1 MADSSSQWFD
11 AVHNRD
17 YELIR
22 DLIGRCACTRNI
34 HGQTALMVAAIADDE
49 KIVNLLLPHETG
61 QLDPQNRTALM
72 LATLASSP
80 GSAQLLAQKEKGIL
94 LPDGRNAMMMAA
106 GYGAHAVVLAL
117 LPFFSYETDREG
129 NTALDHAAIGG
140 HLEVV
145 KILVQHLD
153 FSVKDISRARK
164 HASKNSFTHVE
175 DFLTLALDERYGA
188 KNTVTTMTPYTPGR
202 SQSLNRGFSS
212 EYRSTQSHSHQAS
225 SSYRSPLT
233 TFNKVNAP
241 CFNTA
246 DASSTY
252 SLQELI
258 QERED
263 QIIRQN
269 ELIDQLTSKIS
280 QKDAEI
286 AHWQDI
292 MSKVN
297 ASAAQY
303 ELEEEEAATCN
314 PEEDVNVLKATIEV
328 KNTNIQRLQSKL
340 DEEAF
345 QHRLMRAE
353 HVELQD
359 KHERLIMRIRKLQ
372 DELFQRDSSGINIGN
387 VLYLQ
392 EKIDQLESE
401 LADARFILGN
411 IVDEN
416 KFLAEDAHLQGD
428 ETVEDILRL
437 EVKLLKHK
445 YIQQHLKHG
454 AAIKKVQDMCERLH
468 GKFNEKER
476 EVQKERTALRNEKM
490 SNDRT
495 MLLNEIDE
503 KDAKIRRLEASLAT
517 ARQCSSS
524 MADTLSSGGD
534 LSTLLAEIDRLKQTI
549 MAKDEQ
555 MLSLLKQLEDRNN
568 LQIVTEVC
576 DIDKNQQDEALIT
589 QLKEDLNSARATIA
603 QLRADAHK
611 NKVHNSSMQLTE
623 TTRHIAY
630 TPKQSSSPQYSPVRL
645 AQQESKGISP
655 QRSGKTHQE
664 LMALLVE
671 KDQRIAELQKELEDR
686 TIELTSERENTYV
699 QATTIARKLSD
710 ATDSPKDTI
719 QVSHSDLIS
728 FKNLIYTQQQQLS
741 TKEAE
746 IVTLKNAN
754 RRLLNELSHERA
766 EALSRIKTKV
776 SALEFENRD
785 LQHDVSLAR
794 DTASSCMRELQRNT
808 KQPSSINP
816 DYALSPSLPFHLTS
830 PTQMMSH
837 LKEDSAPAESV
848 KSMNPYAPVSM
859 PTGLTA
865 SEVPICSDDAPSY
878 GTPGSDDILG
888 MSRWS
893 SDSLPVHTTK
903 PANALGVITTTA
915 GINGGSSGKM

>member
-1 MADSSSQWFD
+1 MADLSSQWFD
-11 AVHNRD
+11 AVYNRD
-17 YELIR
+17 YELVR
-22 DLIGRCACTRNI
+22 DLTGRCACTKNV

-49 KIVNLLLPHETG
+49 RIVNLLLPHEAG
-61 QLDPQNRTALM
+61 QLDSQNRTALM

-117 LPFFSYETDREG
+117 LPFFSYETDNEG

-153 FSVKDISRARK
+153 FSIKDISRARK
-164 HASKNSFTHVE
+164 HATKNSFTHVE

-188 KNTVTTMTPYTPGR
+188 KNTVTTMAPYTPGR
-202 SQSLNRGFSS
+202 SHSLNRGFSA
-212 EYRSTQSHSHQAS
+212 EYRNTQNYSHQAS
-225 SSYRSPLT
+225 GSYRSPLT
-233 TFNKVNAP
+233 NSSKMNTP
-241 CFNTA
+241 CFNAT
-246 DASSTY
+246 DASSIY

-263 QIIRQN
+263 QILRQN
-269 ELIDQLTSKIS
+269 KLIDQLTSKIS

-292 MSKVN
+292 MSRVN
-297 ASAAQY
+297 ASAAQC
-303 ELEEEEAATCN
+303 EVEEEATTCN
-314 PEEDVNVLKATIEV
+314 PDEDVDVLKATIEV
-328 KNTNIQRLQSKL
+328 KDTNIQRLQGKL

-345 QHRLMRAE
+345 QHRLIRAE

-359 KHERLIMRIRKLQ
+359 KYERLIMRIRKLQ

-401 LADARFILGN
+401 LADARFILTN

-416 KFLAEDAHLQGD
+416 KFLAEDTHLQGD

-454 AAIKKVQDMCERLH
+454 AAIKKIQDMCEKLH

-476 EVQKERTALRNEKM
+476 EVQKERAALRNEKM
-490 SNDRT
+490 SNDHT
-495 MLLNEIDE
+495 MLLNAIDE

-524 MADTLSSGGD
+524 MADTLSGD
-534 LSTLLAEIDRLKQTI
+534 ENLSNLLSEIDHLKKTI
-549 MAKDEQ
+549 TAKDEQ

-576 DIDKNQQDEALIT
+576 DIDKNQQDQALIM
-589 QLKEDLNSARATIA
+589 QLKEDLNNARATIA

-611 NKVHNSSMQLTE
+611 NKMHNSSTQLTE

-630 TPKQSSSPQYSPVRL
+630 TPKQSSSSQHSPVRL
-645 AQQESKGISP
+645 TQQDSKGTSP
-655 QRSGKTHQE
+655 QRSAKTHQE
-664 LMALLVE
+664 LTALLLE
-671 KDQRIAELQKELEDR
+671 KDQKIAELQKELEGCMA
-686 TIELTSERENTYV
+686 ELTSERESTYV
-699 QATTIARKLSD
+699 QATAIARKLSD
-710 ATDSPKDTI
+710 ATDSPEDTV

-746 IVTLKNAN
+746 ILTLKNTN
-754 RRLLNELSHERA
+754 RRLLDELSHERA

-776 SALEFENRD
+776 SALESENRD
-785 LQHDVSLAR
+785 LQYDVSVAR
-794 DTASSCMRELQRNT
+794 NTASSCVRELQRNT

-816 DYALSPSLPFHLTS
+816 DYALSPSLPSHLTS

-837 LKEDSAPAESV
+837 SKECSAPIETV
-848 KSMNPYAPVSM
+848 KSMNPYVPISM
-859 PTGLTA
+859 QTGLKA
-865 SEVPICSDDAPSY
+865 SEVPIYSDDAPSY

-893 SDSLPVHTTK
+893 SDSLPVHSTK

-915 GINGGSSGKM
+915 EINGSSSRKM